1 MIQIWNLNFFLLA
14 FNKTLDKHVP
24 FKQVNQE
31 EQKEALK
38 PWVTTGI
45 NKSVKVRGKI
55 FKEMVK
61 QEDRVIREEK

>member
-1 MIQIWNLNFFLLA
+1 M
-14 FNKTLDKHVP
+14 LDKHVP

-61 QEDRVIREEK
+61 